1 MSAAR
6 TAGGGTAA
14 AGRSSGFGDCMA
26 TAPFADETA
35 GRHELADMSAIA
47 DRAIR
52 LLATENQTFEIL
64 VAVFAMIFIYRHSY
78 LLELFRTAPL
88 YRTAGSG
95 SGVNG
100 HCHIAYQLAERV
112 TACAKRFSN
121 TLSQC
126 PLEVL

>member
-1 MSAAR
+1 
-6 TAGGGTAA
+6 
-14 AGRSSGFGDCMA
+14 MA